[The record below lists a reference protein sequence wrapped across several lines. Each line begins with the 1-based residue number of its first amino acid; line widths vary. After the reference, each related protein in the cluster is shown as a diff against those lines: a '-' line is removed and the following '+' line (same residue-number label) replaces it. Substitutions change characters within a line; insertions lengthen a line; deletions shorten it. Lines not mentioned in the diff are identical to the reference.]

1 MEKGFVIIDE
11 IPKKCDGC
19 PFCNSSFGKIVCNHQ
34 IRKIKDI
41 NIRPN
46 WCPIKPMPER
56 KPERLTSEYEF
67 GNLGKAFETGWN
79 ACIKQIA
86 GGQLETEISE
96 IEVQK

>member
-1 MEKGFVIIDE
+1 
-11 IPKKCDGC
+11 
-19 PFCNSSFGKIVCNHQ
+19 
-34 IRKIKDI
+34 
-41 NIRPN
+41 
-46 WCPIKPMPER
+46 MPER